1 MSDYNKKVHEE
12 MTEKIIKAIE
22 TGTAP
27 WQRPWDGRCGPHNAG
42 SGRAY
47 TGINSV
53 VLCMKGVEMDG
64 GHDPRWLTYKQAQKE
79 GWQVKKGS
87 KGTYVQL
94 WKPLYKDDGQGNL
107 EIKAVWEKIFTV
119 FHASQVEGIGEYVP
133 PVWNQNELQEKAEE
147 IIKSSKAVI
156 EYCGNQPCYIPALD
170 KIQMPERGYFY
181 TAEGYYS
188 TLLHELIHWTK
199 HKTRLN
205 RDLPRPQE
213 ELVAEMGSMFLS
225 AATGIPQS
233 EELFKNH
240 ASYIESWR
248 THTKDKVN
256 AVLSAAANA
265 NRAVNYLLGRKEEEE
280 VL

>member
-22 TGTAP
+22 AGTAP

-53 VLCMKGVEMDG
+53 WLCMKGVEMDG

-87 KGTYVQL
+87 KGTHVQL

-133 PVWNQNELQEKAEE
+133 PAWNQNELQEKAEE

-181 TAEGYYS
+181 TTEGYYS
-188 TLLHELIHWTK
+188 TLLHELVHWTR

-233 EELFKNH
+233 EELFQNH
-240 ASYIESWR
+240 ADYIKGWR
-248 THTKDKVN
+248 SHTKDKVN
-256 AVLSAAANA
+256 AVLRAAADA

>member
-22 TGTAP
+22 AGTAP

-64 GHDPRWLTYKQAQKE
+64 GHDPRWLTYKQAQSE

-188 TLLHELIHWTK
+188 TLLHELVHWTR

-205 RDLPRPQE
+205 RDLSRPQE

-233 EELFKNH
+233 EELFQNH
-240 ASYIESWR
+240 ADYIKGWR
-248 THTKDKVN
+248 SHTKDKVN
-256 AVLSAAANA
+256 AVLRAAADA